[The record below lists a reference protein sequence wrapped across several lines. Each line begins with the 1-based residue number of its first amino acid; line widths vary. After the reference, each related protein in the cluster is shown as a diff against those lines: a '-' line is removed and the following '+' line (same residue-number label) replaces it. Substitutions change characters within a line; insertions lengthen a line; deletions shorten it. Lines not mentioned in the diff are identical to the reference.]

1 MYLAITFFTV
11 SISIVPV
18 KKKKKMVKYQKFH
31 RETTPFSPLP
41 LQSTD
46 KPSNISFSTDIAK
59 VYRVHVYIYI
69 YLNWNNK
76 KRKKRKPKKKKK

>member
-1 MYLAITFFTV
+1 
-11 SISIVPV
+11 
-18 KKKKKMVKYQKFH
+18 MVKYQKFH

-76 KRKKRKPKKKKK
+76 KRKKKGNQKKKKNK